1 MSDKKDMP
9 KEVGVIG
16 QMYEDRKT
24 KRRGVLESRDEKY
37 KTLMFR
43 DEKGGSF
50 SIVYS
55 TFRSNW
61 RKCNGDAPVIKTSTQ
76 KEEEKKV
83 EAEKQAKAEKKA
95 KAAEKEP
102 TVSHADMLKA
112 FADTYDT
119 VEGMLSKSK
128 AEGVTLKRTTKGA
141 TVLHLKKMTLA
152 EVWTTPKK
160 GIFSVCTNL
169 SLDVSDKVTHTHMSE
184 WRQKEKYESATLHE
198 LLKPLI
204 KSVEQYL
211 KDKKD
216 LKEKKEDK

>member
-83 EAEKQAKAEKKA
+83 EAEKKA
-95 KAAEKEP
+95 KAAKKES

-169 SLDVSDKVTHTHMSE
+169 ILNVSDKVTYTHMSE
-184 WRQKEKYESATLHE
+184 WRQKEKYESATLNE
-198 LLKPLI
+198 LLKPLM
-204 KSVEQYL
+204 KAVEQY
-211 KDKKD
+211 